1 MESGGKSQSSWAW
14 SSAALFIAQQIMKKT
29 EKYLDSTQIIH
40 KVEVQMLNKVYEQNS
55 VAENEE
61 SLVGTYCS
69 VALAHW
75 AFLGTLWV
83 WRGSDTSLLG
93 NARGPNR

>member
-1 MESGGKSQSSWAW
+1 MGSGGKSQSSWAW
-14 SSAALFIAQQIMKKT
+14 PSAALFIAQQIMKKA

-40 KVEVQMLNKVYEQNS
+40 KIELQMLNKVYEQNS
-55 VAENEE
+55 VAEDEE
-61 SLVGTYCS
+61 SHVGTYCS

-83 WRGSDTSLLG
+83 SRDSDTSLLG
-93 NARGPNR
+93 DTRGPNR